1 MMIKLKR
8 LINHNFYSTNVN
20 VSSKD
25 WPEILG
31 RRGPLLPAHHIAY
44 NYIKEG
50 KPIKAVDVNR
60 VLAFADK
67 DYSIKVG

>member
-8 LINHNFYSTNVN
+8 LINHNFYSTCPQGIVN
-20 VSSKD
+20 

-60 VLAFADK
+60 VLALCLAR
-67 DYSIKVG
+67 

>member
-1 MMIKLKR
+1 MMIKLKG
-8 LINHNFYSTNVN
+8 LINHNFYST
-20 VSSKD
+20 SSKN

-44 NYIKEG
+44 GYIKEG

-60 VLAFADK
+60 VLALCLAR
-67 DYSIKVG
+67 